1 MTFTD
6 QNGKK
11 LYRNLHKEQDGTW
24 GVNVFWGTAPL
35 ITTKQRHY
43 YRTHAEARR
52 ADISDDARRGLLRTG
67 PYEDTEAGQFDGGR
81 WYLP

>member
-24 GVNVFWGTAPL
+24 GVNVFWGGAM
-35 ITTKQRHY
+35 ITTKQRRFY
-43 YRTHAEARR
+43 NTRAEAQR

-67 PYEDTEAGQFDGGR
+67 PYEDTEAGRFDGGR